1 MVKKVVIVGA
11 VALGPKV
18 ACRLR
23 RLDPDVEI
31 TVIDK
36 DSLISYGGCGIP
48 YYVGGDVAEL
58 EGLYSTIAHAKRDA
72 SFFRNI
78 KGFNVLTRTEAIEI
92 KRSEKKVVVRYLDE
106 ETEGESRGEKSGEET
121 NRKGKN
127 REGELEYDKLVIA
140 TGATPIRPPFPG
152 SDLPKVHVVS
162 NLHHASAIK
171 TAISN
176 GAVERAVVIGAGA
189 IGIEMA
195 EALTD
200 LWGIET
206 TVVEMADQVLPQA
219 LGKDMARIVEK
230 KLQDRGVKL
239 LLSQKVI
246 RINGDTENGVDSVEI
261 VGQADITDLTQ
272 KTAITD
278 KIEKI
283 NITEKTEKTE
293 ITEITEKITL
303 PCDMVILAAGVRPN
317 SELAVAAGLAVG
329 RNRGILVNRCM
340 QTTDPDIYA
349 GGDCAEFTNLVSG
362 LDCVMPLGSLANRQG
377 RIIATN
383 INGGNDQFPGSV
395 GTFCIKIFDMG
406 VAKAGL
412 TFAQAKAAGF
422 DPVQAVVAQSDRAHF
437 FPDAEF
443 MFMKLIAD
451 RKTRTVLGVEA
462 AGPQGDAVK
471 ARVDAVAPLLKFG
484 VDVSEICNL
493 EVSYS
498 PPYASA
504 MDVVNNAGNALD
516 NTLNGNLKSV
526 DTFEFI
532 ELLKKGGITVLDVRS
547 SVQAAP
553 FIGKYPEQWINIPQ
567 DELRRRWEEILEHV
581 PVKMA
586 ADLSSDSS
594 SESESGSNLNLR
606 SNSDLSLDLSTNS
619 NLPSNKPLYII
630 CGTGPRSY
638 ETQVFLNSKGITNTR
653 NVQGGYA
660 MVLAIHSSLV

>member
-1 MVKKVVIVGA
+1 MAEKVLIIGA

-23 RLDPDVEI
+23 RINPDADI
-31 TVIDK
+31 TVIDR

-58 EGLYSTIAHAKRDA
+58 EGLYSTIAHAKRDVQ
-72 SFFRNI
+72 FFKNV
-78 KGFNVLTRTEAIEI
+78 KGFNVLTRVEALEI

-106 ETEGESRGEKSGEET
+106 G
-121 NRKGKN
+121 
-127 REGELEYDKLVIA
+127 REGELYYDKLVIA
-140 TGATPIRPPFPG
+140 TGANPMRPPFPG
-152 SDLPKVHVVS
+152 ADLPKVHVVS
-162 NLHHASAIK
+162 NLHHAGAIK
-171 TAISN
+171 AAISN
-176 GAVERAVVIGAGA
+176 GEVERAVVIGAGA

-200 LWGIET
+200 LWGVET
-206 TVVEMADQVLPQA
+206 TIVEMADQVLPQA
-219 LGKDMARIVEK
+219 LGRDMARIVEK
-230 KLQDRGVKL
+230 KLEDRGVRL
-239 LLSQKVI
+239 LLSQKVM
-246 RINGDTENGVDSVEI
+246 RINGDMENGVESVET
-261 VGQADITDLTQ
+261 VGQIFPAAGQSVQVSENMADSR
-272 KTAITD
+272 
-278 KIEKI
+278 
-283 NITEKTEKTE
+283 
-293 ITEITEKITL
+293 KITL

-317 SELAVAAGLAVG
+317 SELAVAAGLAIG
-329 RNRGILVNRCM
+329 RNRGILVNKCM
-340 QTTDPDIYA
+340 QTTDPNIYA

-383 INGGNDQFPGSV
+383 INGGNEQFTGSV
-395 GTFCIKIFDMG
+395 GTFCIKVFDMG

-412 TFAQAKAAGF
+412 TVNQAKASGF
-422 DPVQAVVAQSDRAHF
+422 DPVYAVVAQSDRAHF
-437 FPDAEF
+437 YPDSDF

-451 RKTRTVLGVEA
+451 RRTRTVLGVEA

-526 DTFEFI
+526 DTFEFL
-532 ELLKKGGITVLDVRS
+532 ELLEKGNIKVLDVRS
-547 SVQAAP
+547 SAQAAP
-553 FIGKYPEQWINIPQ
+553 FVERYPEQWINIPQ
-567 DELRRRWEEILEHV
+567 DEIRNRFNEISDIIG
-581 PVKMA
+581 KIA
-586 ADLSSDSS
+586 AKSI
-594 SESESGSNLNLR
+594 
-606 SNSDLSLDLSTNS
+606 
-619 NLPSNKPLYII
+619 LYLI

-638 ETQVFLNSKGITNTR
+638 ETQAFLGSKGISNTK
-653 NVQGGYA
+653 NVQGGYG
-660 MVLAIHSSLV
+660 MILAIHEPLV